1 MKKSTVQTLSFL
13 SGLTLAA
20 VVIGVTLNKSPS
32 LRNEIETQINSVLKT
47 TRALVNSYKS
57 VASKS
62 KTAVSLIKNDPDILS
77 VNDETEVTQQT
88 QEIKSQWD
96 AVENSL

>member
-77 VNDETEVTQQT
+77 ANDETEVTQQT

-96 AVENSL
+96 AVENFL